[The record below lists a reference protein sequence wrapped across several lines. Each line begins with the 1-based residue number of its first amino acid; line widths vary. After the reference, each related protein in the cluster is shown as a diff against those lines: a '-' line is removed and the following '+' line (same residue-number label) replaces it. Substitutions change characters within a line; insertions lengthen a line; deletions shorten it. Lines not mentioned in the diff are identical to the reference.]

1 MKVNGKL
8 KYTLIIIVSILVLLF
23 YTKPSDTEMKAQFKI
38 NWDKNELRMFDYRTE
53 NYNLL
58 MNTNLAKIKADP
70 NRPNTGTNRFINYY
84 MKVDEQTRISFLQ
97 NTEVKDYILWK
108 YMNWNDYFIGI
119 GILGQYIQIK

>member
-53 NYNLL
+53 NYYLL

>member
-1 MKVNGKL
+1 
-8 KYTLIIIVSILVLLF
+8 
-23 YTKPSDTEMKAQFKI
+23 
-38 NWDKNELRMFDYRTE
+38 
-53 NYNLL
+53 